1 MILIKL
7 LNHDHDD
14 ARRPAFLFLFSSF
27 PSKLILLNLS
37 RLHLSACSHSLLLPL
52 FYVYIKYIIKKQ
64 LISFTFY
71 RLLFSITI
79 IIIYIPLSISFVRQ
93 ISIISHL
100 LTAKTKKNYFYSI
113 WLTRKTKT
121 NPYFILITIP
131 FLSTI
136 LIKFLDI

>member
-14 ARRPAFLFLFSSF
+14 ARRPAFLFLFFSF

-79 IIIYIPLSISFVRQ
+79 IIIYIPLSISFCQ
-93 ISIISHL
+93 TNFYHHPSLNGKNKKELFLLHL
-100 LTAKTKKNYFYSI
+100 IN
-113 WLTRKTKT
+113 
-121 NPYFILITIP
+121 
-131 FLSTI
+131 
-136 LIKFLDI
+136 